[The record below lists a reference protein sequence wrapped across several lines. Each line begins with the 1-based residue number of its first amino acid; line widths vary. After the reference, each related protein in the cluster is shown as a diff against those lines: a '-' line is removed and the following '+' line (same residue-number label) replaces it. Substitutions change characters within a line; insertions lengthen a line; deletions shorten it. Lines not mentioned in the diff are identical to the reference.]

1 MSLRIDKERGVDGW
15 EINTLAVAG
24 DVVNMQLGGCSEG
37 WGSLK
42 CIHPSVIV
50 WTCKHDS
57 MLMAVFYLKQWFV
70 SSGSKIELFI
80 IRSPGL
86 FFFRCVSCYTNG
98 HHSRT
103 SMPEQKVLNYTKRQ
117 KCIMIT
123 HGENVDQAEGSD
135 CPRLEVRSDITRQIR
150 SGLAG

>member
-1 MSLRIDKERGVDGW
+1 
-15 EINTLAVAG
+15 
-24 DVVNMQLGGCSEG
+24 
-37 WGSLK
+37 
-42 CIHPSVIV
+42 
-50 WTCKHDS
+50 
-57 MLMAVFYLKQWFV
+57 MLMAVFYLKQRFV